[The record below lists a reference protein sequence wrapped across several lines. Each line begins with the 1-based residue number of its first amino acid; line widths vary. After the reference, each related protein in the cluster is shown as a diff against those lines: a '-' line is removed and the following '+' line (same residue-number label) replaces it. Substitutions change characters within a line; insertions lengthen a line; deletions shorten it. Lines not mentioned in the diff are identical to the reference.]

1 MVNVTQNV
9 IKNMTTLQ
17 EYAKFMYLEM
27 IKSFVS
33 ATVYGH
39 AELSVQPRKGSIAK
53 GNQKQHQR

>member
-1 MVNVTQNV
+1 
-9 IKNMTTLQ
+9 MTTLQ